1 MNDRDIQTLCLYLKK
16 QKRTVEEYQWQ
27 HYDEQC
33 NLLEQLLR
41 QVFLCLECEA
51 GKGSEAVVAQLQQM
65 PDGNRIRWT
74 TEDDGYVAH
83 PEKAP
88 PMVG

>member
-1 MNDRDIQTLCLYLKK
+1 MTMNKLSIY
-16 QKRTVEEYQWQ
+16 
-27 HYDEQC
+27 
-33 NLLEQLLR
+33 
-41 QVFLCLECEA
+41 A
-51 GKGSEAVVAQLQQM
+51 GLMILSVSSAGVLHAAPVKADA
-65 PDGNRIRWT
+65 DGNRIRWT